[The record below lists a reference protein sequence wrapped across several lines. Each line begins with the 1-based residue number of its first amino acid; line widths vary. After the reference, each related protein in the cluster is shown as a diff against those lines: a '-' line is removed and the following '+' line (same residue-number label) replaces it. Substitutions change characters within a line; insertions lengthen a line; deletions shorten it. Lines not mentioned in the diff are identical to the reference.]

1 MTEGPRGGQDSRPA
15 ENPRPDDG
23 TPGVPAPHGDP
34 HGDVYTWYQRGLELL
49 GRGSPAATAALT
61 TRARAQSRP
70 ASSAPV
76 CERRSAS
83 PSEMPATCG

>member
-23 TPGVPAPHGDP
+23 TPAVPAP

-49 GRGSPAATAALT
+49 GQR
-61 TRARAQSRP
+61 RMI
-70 ASSAPV
+70 
-76 CERRSAS
+76 CWERRY
-83 PSEMPATCG
+83 ECGRTDILPLPLGEGVWGGGRWGWP